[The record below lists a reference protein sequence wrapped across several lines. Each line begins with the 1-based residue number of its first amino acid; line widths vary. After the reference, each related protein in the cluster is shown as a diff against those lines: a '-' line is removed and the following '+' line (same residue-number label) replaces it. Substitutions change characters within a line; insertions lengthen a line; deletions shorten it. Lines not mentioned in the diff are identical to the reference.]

1 MYRHQGMLPI
11 GGLGCCGGH
20 VPMGADETQA
30 NVGGGA
36 TSWISGALIVG
47 LAVVMFA
54 IDTKDPLSLKKS

>member
-1 MYRHQGMLPI
+1 
-11 GGLGCCGGH
+11 
-20 VPMGADETQA
+20 MGADETQA